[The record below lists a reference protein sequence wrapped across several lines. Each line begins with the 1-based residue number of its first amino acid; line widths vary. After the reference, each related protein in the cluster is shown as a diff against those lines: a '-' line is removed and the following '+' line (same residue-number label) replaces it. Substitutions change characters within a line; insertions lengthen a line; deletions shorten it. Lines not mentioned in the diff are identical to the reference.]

1 MEWLFE
7 GMKVKDVITWT
18 EMVMAYMEFG
28 LVNLALKVFDEMP
41 EKNFVSYN
49 TILAGLCQNEQ
60 GFEAMMLF
68 VRMVEEGLE
77 LMDQILHWF
86 LIPFQCIQ
94 MLLFIF
100 ALACTKF

>member
-1 MEWLFE
+1 MR
-7 GMKVKDVITWT
+7 VRDVITWT
-18 EMVMAYMEFG
+18 EMVTAYMEFG

-68 VRMVEEGLE
+68 VRMVEEWRAGG
-77 LMDQILHWF
+77 
-86 LIPFQCIQ
+86 
-94 MLLFIF
+94 
-100 ALACTKF
+100 